1 MPEKSTDLL
10 VPTLP
15 SPLRQVRVVGQSG
28 RRQELLDRISL
39 SRWRRRR
46 LIRQIEGEIGRTLL
60 CYVSRAQAIQQED
73 VLPLVALLDP
83 VARGSSIT
91 LLLNSPGGDP
101 DAAEAL
107 AQILRATVAPI
118 DVHGGGELEIVV
130 PDQAKSAAT
139 LMALGADRVLMSDAS
154 ELGPIDPQVVS
165 QDGDILRYFS
175 VLDYLAAYESLT
187 TACQEH
193 PENLAFREA
202 LGRFDPTEVQELR
215 RMKDRTRRLGEDILR
230 RRGISETLVVSRLMD
245 RDRFPS
251 HGQRIDC
258 ATAEDLGL
266 RHVKYVPRTDALWRR
281 YWSLYTLLRAVAGND
296 KKVFAS
302 RHVFRVEGAGLGV

>member
-1 MPEKSTDLL
+1 MSERPTDL
-10 VPTLP
+10 VTPAFP
-15 SPLRQVRVVGQSG
+15 APLRQVRVTGQSG
-28 RRQELLDRISL
+28 RRQEHFDRISL

-46 LIRQIEGEIGRTLL
+46 LIRQIEDQIGRTLL
-60 CYVSRAQAIQQED
+60 CYVSRDQVIERED

-91 LLLNSPGGDP
+91 LLLNSPGGYP

-107 AQILRATVAPI
+107 VQVLRDTVAPV
-118 DVHGGGELEIVV
+118 DVEDGGELEIVV

-165 QDGDILRYFS
+165 QHGDILRFFS
-175 VLDYLAAYESLT
+175 VLDYLAAYEGLT

-202 LGRFDPTEVQELR
+202 LAKFDHTEVEELR
-215 RMKDRTRRLGEDILR
+215 RMKDRTRKLGEDLLR
-230 RRGISETLVVSRLMD
+230 RRGISETLVVSTLMD

-251 HGQRIDC
+251 HGQRIDV
-258 ATAEDLGL
+258 ATAQDIGL
-266 RHVKYVPRTDALWRR
+266 RHIEYVPRTDALWRR
-281 YWSLYTLLRAVAGND
+281 YWALYTLLRAVAGND
-296 KKVFAS
+296 RKVFAS
-302 RHVFRVEGAGLGV
+302 RHVFRVEGS